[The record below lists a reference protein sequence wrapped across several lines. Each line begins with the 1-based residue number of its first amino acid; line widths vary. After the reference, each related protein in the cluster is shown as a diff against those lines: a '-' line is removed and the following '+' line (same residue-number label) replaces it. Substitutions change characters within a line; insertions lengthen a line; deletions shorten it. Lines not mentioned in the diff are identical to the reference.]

1 VGPRGYG
8 AGKKVNGRKRQT
20 MVDTDGRGLILQ
32 VHAASVQDRDG
43 AILLLQASRPLY
55 PFIERVFADSA
66 YAADRVATATRIIVE
81 IVRKQAGQIGFA
93 VHPRR
98 WVVERF
104 LAWLGRNR
112 RLAKDFEGT
121 VPSATAFLYAASVLL
136 LTRRLARSVGVA
148 AVKLL
153 LPLIGPVG

>member
-1 VGPRGYG
+1 
-8 AGKKVNGRKRQT
+8 
-20 MVDTDGRGLILQ
+20 M
-32 VHAASVQDRDG
+32 
-43 AILLLQASRPLY
+43 LQASRALL

-66 YAADRVATATRIIVE
+66 YAAERVANATRIIVE

-121 VPSATAFLYAASVLL
+121 LASATAFLYAASVLL
-136 LTRRLARSVGVA
+136 LTRRLARS
-148 AVKLL
+148 L
-153 LPLIGPVG
+153 